1 MVVKMTANHE
11 RLISCMNIN
20 DLLTPPKN
28 ICLLIH
34 IEWITLTTKIFVST
48 HVLTHPVT
56 LKSGMKLFVS
66 N

>member
-34 IEWITLTTKIFVST
+34 IEWITLTAKIFVST
-48 HVLTHPVT
+48 HIAYSSCHSKKRYQALC
-56 LKSGMKLFVS
+56 F
-66 N
+66 